1 MLDLPWQINRIS
13 VDWPMWVIA
22 RVISADTISTRT
34 RTRTSAQHTYT
45 ENESELKQVL
55 IPNSTASTKCLDVLR
70 IGVINEV
77 RISFSAL
84 L

>member
-1 MLDLPWQINRIS
+1 VLDLPWQINRIS

-22 RVISADTISTRT
+22 RVISADTISTRA
-34 RTRTSAQHTYT
+34 SAQHTYT

-70 IGVINEV
+70 I
-77 RISFSAL
+77 
-84 L
+84 